1 MPEPVEQPEN
11 GWYCIRTKPKSEYLA
26 ARHLQGFANL
36 DEVFCPRIR
45 FEKSTQ
51 RGKVWFVEAL
61 FPGYL
66 FAKFSLT
73 QELRAVNA
81 TTSVTGVLRFADHY
95 PQISDVYIHEL
106 KQEFPEKENEIRV
119 IEPNIS
125 EGDDVVLT
133 EGPMAGLK
141 TIVTQLVCGQDR
153 IKVLLEWLGQ
163 EREAEVSLKSVTRPG
178 EIRHGIRRL

>member
-1 MPEPVEQPEN
+1 MPETVEQSEN
-11 GWYCIRTKPKSEYLA
+11 GWYCVRTKPKSEFLA
-26 ARHLQGFANL
+26 ARHLLGFANL
-36 DEVFCPRIR
+36 EDVFCPRIR

-51 RGKVWFVEAL
+51 RGRVWFVEAL

-66 FAKFSLT
+66 FAKFNMGR
-73 QELRAVNA
+73 ELRTVNA
-81 TTSVTGVLRFADHY
+81 TTSVTGVLHFANYY
-95 PQISDVYIHEL
+95 PQISDIYIHEL

-119 IEPNIS
+119 IEPSIS

-178 EIRHGIRRL
+178 EIRREIRRS